1 VFRLF
6 VGLSLPEGIAARI
19 AIMSSGIP
27 GARWVEPENLHLTL
41 RFVGEVD
48 EPAAED
54 IDYALRQI
62 TDHPFALTLTGL
74 GTFGKNGK
82 EHTLWIGV
90 APSPQLAHL
99 QAKVES
105 AVVRAGQ
112 PAEERKFTP
121 HVTIARMTRPDLT
134 RLQHFI
140 EGNGLFQAGPFR
152 VEQFTLFESEP
163 GNGGPVY
170 TALEDY
176 PLV

>member
-1 VFRLF
+1 MLRLF
-6 VGLSLPEGIAARI
+6 VGLGLPDGIAARI
-19 AIMSSGIP
+19 NIMSSGIP
-27 GARWVEPENLHLTL
+27 GARWTEPENLHLTL

-48 EPAAED
+48 DLAADD

-62 TDHPFALTLTGL
+62 EDHSFDLTLSGL
-74 GTFGKNGK
+74 GTFGKHGK

-90 APSPQLAHL
+90 MPSPQLAHL

-112 PAEERKFTP
+112 HPEERKFTP

-140 EGNGLFQAGPFR
+140 EGNGLFRAGPFR
-152 VEQFTLFESEP
+152 VERFTLFESVP

-176 PLV
+176 PLA